1 MPDKYNL
8 ERWLKSRFDQIME
21 DSKMPEWRAPGHSS
35 TKDRFIELEI
45 CSIPYDRSQ
54 GSGKLITFR
63 VSDLVAVSG
72 SEDSS
77 KPGRIHLRSGS
88 RYDVTNQYQELVEI
102 KTRQQQNDV

>member
-1 MPDKYNL
+1 MS
-8 ERWLKSRFDQIME
+8 E
-21 DSKMPEWRAPGHSS
+21 SKVPVRVKPAEQ
-35 TKDRFIELEI
+35 FLELEI

-88 RYDVTNQYQELVEI
+88 RYDVTNQYQELVEMF
-102 KTRQQQNDV
+102 QQQV